1 MVENKGRGD
10 PPVPARPSFAASAL
24 QTYGSNLAF
33 AFLSFLNVLIV
44 SRALGPSGR
53 GDVVF
58 LTAIA
63 WLSSHLAT
71 MGVQEANANIAAA
84 EPRLRPALAAN
95 SIVFAALLG
104 AGVVG
109 LLTGLI
115 ALFPAIA
122 ADSDPG
128 LRSLTFL
135 ALPVFILA
143 VYLRFLVQADYGFA
157 VTNIAWLLGPLANV
171 VVNALLAALGQLSV
185 GTAIGT
191 WIAGQ
196 LLGALLLV
204 WHVARGLAGFG
215 RPDLRLA
222 RRTIAFGLKSHVGR
236 IMLLGNYRLDQWL
249 LGAISG
255 SRELGLYSVAVAWAE
270 ALWYLPTALAAVQRP
285 DVVRADRRTASAQ
298 AAIAFRVSA
307 AVTAAM
313 AVVMIVV
320 APVLCVTA
328 FGDEFRGATD
338 DLRVLV
344 LGAVGVVALKQLGSA
359 LTGQGRPGAASAG
372 ISVAFLATVVLDVI
386 LIPAHGGLGA
396 AVASSVSYILGG
408 LAIMLIFSKL
418 LGGPLS
424 LLVPR
429 RHDLRLLWRNV
440 RRRVR
445 SPARDDHQNVV
456 TGSAEETAP

>member
-1 MVENKGRGD
+1 MVVDERRAK
-10 PPVPARPSFAASAL
+10 PPAPKRPSFASSAL

-33 AFLSFLNVLIV
+33 AVLSFLNVLVV

-63 WLSSHLAT
+63 WLSSHVAT
-71 MGVQEANANIAAA
+71 MGVQEANANMAAS
-84 EPRLRPALAAN
+84 EPRLRRALAGN

-104 AGVVG
+104 AAVVG
-109 LLTGLI
+109 VLTGLI

-122 ADSDPG
+122 ADSDPQ
-128 LRSLTFL
+128 LRWLTFL
-135 ALPVFILA
+135 ALPVFILT
-143 VYLRFLVQADYGFA
+143 VYLRFLVQADYGFG
-157 VTNIAWLLGPLANV
+157 VTNLAWLLGPLANV
-171 VVNALLAALGQLSV
+171 IVNALLAALGLLSV
-185 GTAIGT
+185 GSAIGT

-196 LLGALLLV
+196 LLGALVLI
-204 WHVARGLAGFG
+204 WHVARRLAGFG

-222 RRTIAFGLKSHVGR
+222 RRTIAFGLKSHIGR

-285 DVVRADRRTASAQ
+285 DVVRADRRTASSQ

-307 AVTAAM
+307 AVTVAM
-313 AVVMIVV
+313 AAGMIVL
-320 APVLCVTA
+320 APVLTVTA

-338 DLRVLV
+338 DLRILV
-344 LGAVGVVALKQLGSA
+344 LGAAGVVALKQLGSA
-359 LTGQGRPGAASAG
+359 LTGQGKPTAASVAIG
-372 ISVAFLATVVLDVI
+372 VAFLSTVVLDII
-386 LIPAHGGLGA
+386 LIPEHGGVGA
-396 AVASSVSYILGG
+396 AVASAVSYLLGG

-418 LGGPLS
+418 LGGS
-424 LLVPR
+424 LRELVPQLG
-429 RHDLRLLWRNV
+429 DLRLLRRNL
-440 RRRVR
+440 RRRKGL
-445 SPARDDHQNVV
+445 AADDHQNVV
-456 TGSAEETAP
+456 AGSAEETAP